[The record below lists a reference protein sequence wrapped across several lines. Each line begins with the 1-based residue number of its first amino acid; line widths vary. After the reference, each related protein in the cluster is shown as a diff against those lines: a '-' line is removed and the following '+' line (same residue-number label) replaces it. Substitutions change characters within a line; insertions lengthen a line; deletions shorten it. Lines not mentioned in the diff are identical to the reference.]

1 MKKFYILLLFSVLC
15 GWSVA
20 QSGYPYIKNY
30 TPDDYMAP
38 GQIWAI
44 GQDDHGLMYF
54 GGNLGL
60 YVFNGAQWY
69 RYKFDRPNGF
79 PVRSLLIIGDTVFV
93 AGLGDFGY
101 LLVRG
106 KNFNFV
112 SLADQL
118 DSIDR
123 LSFTNVWR
131 VARTGNYVL
140 FQADTI
146 VFRYNL
152 HSRKLKRFISGDM
165 YRFLSEVDGKVYF
178 SSSDRIY
185 CYDGLGDDLQVYA
198 NDGTIKLNIVPY
210 HGDTLLLCD
219 HSTLEFLNLDNG
231 KIFRTPELN
240 ALDSVFEGLF
250 IYSAKYIPDKELYAI
265 GTVEKGL
272 YLLDK
277 NFKIV
282 LHIDQKDGL
291 SSHSV
296 LYIFSDLSGNLW
308 LARDNGISVLNL
320 GLPFSVYD
328 SRLGLDGNPYDIAKL
343 GDKFYAATHLS
354 LYQYDRTKSKFEPIS
369 TDKGVNILQPFY
381 IDTVRFS
388 DGTTKLLI
396 ASARGLYVL
405 ENNVARALCPDVTF
419 MFTYFD
425 DFPDTIYYTTGYDL
439 KKIVYRNGRF
449 EQPQTMMSFS
459 SLYVEAQPQGHFL
472 WLIDEYSKD
481 LIRVDVR
488 KNKWRAYTAPVKI
501 NNGMYMGD
509 SLYLFTSEKG
519 LYSFDPIQGKFLES
533 SCVLNKFFKNKYV
546 NEIFSI
552 GNNEFIAYS
561 YNNEVSRLYRIKVNG
576 DNVSVDSSIFN
587 VVKSFY
593 RVRVINRDVWILTFY
608 NFVRYNLDAPIPDGQ
623 IRNPVIFRVYATNGK
638 SLYSFPQP
646 MAQLSLEISYKNNS
660 LIVEYAL
667 PSYVVS
673 GSPQFSYKLVKNGH
687 GKWSQ
692 WTKDTKIRLLSLGE
706 GRYTFY
712 LKARDA
718 LGHES
723 GIVSFS
729 FHVRPPFYRSTVAYI
744 VYFLIFI
751 AVLFF
756 LLKIREQKLK
766 KEKEKLEKLVAQR
779 TYEVQKQK
787 QELQIQSENIR
798 RINEMLQQRNSE
810 ANRLITQL
818 QLANQKIVA
827 QNKHIAD
834 SIEYAKRIQKSIF
847 SHQEQIG
854 NYFRE
859 WFVFYEPKDYVSG
872 DFYWSETVGDK
883 LFIAVAD
890 CTGHGIPGAFMS
902 VLSYALLNQ
911 IVYKGVES
919 TADLLEKLREEIIKM
934 FLARKK
940 ESYVAREGLDIAVI
954 SIDLKTH
961 ELQFSG
967 AFNPLIII
975 QHSGEF
981 LEFKADRIPVGYM
994 SQLKHFTYQTYQL
1007 QEGDKLYMFTDGF
1020 YDQINFKNNQ
1030 KYYRKNFYEFLK
1042 KISPLPMNEQYEII
1056 KTEFYTWRGDSIQ
1069 VDDVLV
1075 LGLKVDLNLLK

>member
-1 MKKFYILLLFSVLC
+1 MKKLLILLLFSVIYEC
-15 GWSVA
+15 SVA

-30 TPDDYMAP
+30 SPDDYMAP
-38 GQIWAI
+38 GQVWAI
-44 GQDDHGLMYF
+44 DQDDQGLMYF

-79 PVRSLLIIGDTVFV
+79 AVRSLFIVGDTVFV

-101 LLVRG
+101 LLVQG
-106 KNFNFV
+106 NSFKFV
-112 SLADQL
+112 SLADRL
-118 DSIDR
+118 DSLDR

-131 VARTGNYVL
+131 VARTGDYVL

-146 VFRYNL
+146 VFSYNL
-152 HSRKLKRFISGDM
+152 HSHILKKFISGDM
-165 YRFLSEVDGKVYF
+165 YRFLSEVEGKVYF
-178 SSSDRIY
+178 SSSGRIY
-185 CYDGLGDDLQVYA
+185 CYDGRSDDLQVYA
-198 NDGTIKLNIVPY
+198 NDGSIKLNIIPY
-210 HGDTLLLCD
+210 RGDTLLLCD
-219 HSTLEFLNLDNG
+219 HSELEFLDLGNG
-231 KIFRTPELN
+231 KIFRTPELK
-240 ALDSVFEGLF
+240 ALDSVFGGLY
-250 IYSAKYIPDKELYAI
+250 IYSAKYIPDKGLYAF
-265 GTVEKGL
+265 GTVERGL
-272 YLLDK
+272 FLLDK
-277 NFKIV
+277 DFNIV

-296 LYIFSDLSGNLW
+296 LYIFSDKSGNLW

-320 GLPFSVYD
+320 SLPFSVYD

-343 GDKFYAATHLS
+343 GDKLYAATHLS
-354 LYQYDRTKSKFEPIS
+354 LYRYNKHKSRFEPIY
-369 TDKGVNILQPFY
+369 TDRGSYILQPFY
-381 IDTVRFS
+381 INTVRFS
-388 DGTTKLLI
+388 DGTVRLLI
-396 ASARGLYVL
+396 ASAKGLFVL
-405 ENNVARALCPDVTF
+405 EGDIARPLCSDVTF

-449 EQPQTMMSFS
+449 NQPQTMMTFS
-459 SLYVEAQPQGHFL
+459 SLYVEAQPQGHYL
-472 WLIDEYSKD
+472 WLIDEYSND

-488 KNKWRAYTAPVKI
+488 KNKWKAYTAPVKF

-509 SLYLFTSEKG
+509 SLYLFTSERG

-533 SCVLNKFFKNKYV
+533 SFVLNKFFKNKYV

-552 GNNEFIAYS
+552 GNDEFIAYS
-561 YNNEVSRLYRIKVNG
+561 YNNEVSRLYRVKING
-576 DNVSVDSSIFN
+576 DNVVVDSSIFN

-608 NFVRYNLDAPIPDGQ
+608 NFVRYNLDASIPDGQ
-623 IRNPVIFRVYATNGK
+623 IRNPVIFRVHAARGK
-638 SLYSFPQP
+638 PLYSFPQP
-646 MAQLSLEISYKNNS
+646 MDRLNLEISYKDNS
-660 LIVEYAL
+660 LIIEYAL

-673 GSPQFSYKLVKNGH
+673 GSPQFSYRLVKNGR

-712 LKARDA
+712 LKARNA
-718 LGHES
+718 LGYES

-744 VYFLIFI
+744 VYFLILI
-751 AVLFF
+751 AMLVL

-787 QELQIQSENIR
+787 QELLIQSENIR
-798 RINEMLQQRNSE
+798 RINEMLQQRNNE

-818 QLANQKIVA
+818 QLANQKIIA

-847 SHQEQIG
+847 SHQEQID
-854 NYFRE
+854 NYFKE

-872 DFYWSETVGDK
+872 DFYWSETMNNK

-919 TADLLEKLREEIIKM
+919 TADLLEKLREELIRM

-975 QHSGEF
+975 QHNGEF
-981 LEFKADRIPVGYM
+981 LEFKGDRIPVGYM
-994 SQLKHFTYQTYQL
+994 RQLKNFTYQTYQL
-1007 QEGDKLYMFTDGF
+1007 QDGDKLYMFTDGF
-1020 YDQINFKNNQ
+1020 YDQINFENNQ

-1042 KISPLPMNEQYEII
+1042 KISPLPMSEQYQIL
-1056 KTEFYTWRGDSIQ
+1056 KTEFYNWRGSSMQ

-1075 LGLKVDLNLLK
+1075 MGLKVDLNMLK